1 MAKFS
6 HDDNLDAMLNNIK
19 TKATR
24 LCVCS
29 AEPTTFA
36 EATTTYDGGASK
48 YNLAIKTIA
57 GTDFT
62 GPADDTSG
70 RKVTVNE
77 AAALSVTAS
86 ASATHIALVDFDDE
100 DVLYVTTC
108 TSQALTSGNTVTV
121 PAWEI
126 SVADPT

>member
-1 MAKFS
+1 MAKVS
-6 HDDNLDAMLNNIK
+6 HDDNMDAMLNNIK

-36 EATTTYDGGASK
+36 EATTTYDGGANK
-48 YNLAIKTIA
+48 YNLAIKTIES
-57 GTDFT
+57 TDFT

-77 AAALSVTAS
+77 AAALSVAAS

-126 SVADPT
+126 SVSDPS